1 MGMWVPTRWLLRR
14 WDSVTRRHP
23 QPHFVARLHEIG
35 AEPAHGPRPDFRTR
49 LREELLAAHATAA
62 ADPGPETGRHRRHSP
77 FLVRMRPGAL
87 IVAMAG
93 LMVFSGVQTYASV
106 PGDHLYPIKRAA
118 EATMLSLSTDD
129 VERAQ
134 RELTAAHSRATEAA
148 ALLGYPDSRRE
159 RLIGPTLDEMTSTT
173 RSALSELGHVKRQ
186 GTHTP
191 ALKRFTKEQRDV
203 VEPMIPQLGGDDR
216 MKASAYLDMIDDLTP

>member
-1 MGMWVPTRWLLRR
+1 MGKWGPSRWPLRR
-14 WDSVTRRHP
+14 WAAVTRREP
-23 QPHFVARLHEIG
+23 QPHFVARLKEIG
-35 AEPAHGPRPDFRTR
+35 AEPGNGPRPDFRAR

-62 ADPGPETGRHRRHSP
+62 DPGPEVARRRGPS
-77 FLVRMRPGAL
+77 LLMRLRPSAL
-87 IVAMAG
+87 MVAMAA
-93 LMVFSGVQTYASV
+93 LMFFTSVETYGSV
-106 PGDHLYPIKRAA
+106 PGDRLYPIKRAA
-118 EATMLSLSTDD
+118 EATLLSLTTDA

-173 RSALSELGHVKRQ
+173 RSALSALGHVKRK
-186 GTHTP
+186 GTHTT

-203 VEPMIPQLGGDDR
+203 VVPMIPQLGNDDR
-216 MKASAYLDMIDDLTP
+216 MKASAYLDMIDGLTP